1 MKKEGFAI
9 RGGKPLELIQLDCKE
24 TKQYNYDCNF
34 IEHNIT
40 SNQRLDYALEV
51 APSRTNLQKN
61 LIKQALKLNRVLF
74 TLVAL
79 FALTFSA
86 CASKPVYKVEIK
98 EVFIPVKCNL
108 KLPTKPQENGSFA
121 SHRALAKYY
130 LTIEQIAK
138 DCTK

>member
-1 MKKEGFAI
+1 
-9 RGGKPLELIQLDCKE
+9 
-24 TKQYNYDCNF
+24 T
-34 IEHNIT
+34 HSIT
-40 SNQRLDYALEV
+40 SNQRLYYTLEV

-61 LIKQALKLNRVLF
+61 LIKQSLKLNRFLF
-74 TLVAL
+74 TLLAL

-130 LTIEQIAK
+130 LEVEQIAK
-138 DCTK
+138 DCNVTSK